1 METFF
6 DPTRPCIGRMVVRLR
21 FLLKLSS
28 IRLVL
33 ASESRLSDWRVELVV
48 GMRRSIGRLSPLVIG
63 RLILKLSSIRLV
75 LASESRLSDW
85 SDGLTVCSFHPVRRE
100 DVLFPKRIFKFSIR
114 PSLIFR
120 LGIASRG
127 CSSDMRFHCLL
138 SSSDDRF

>member
-48 GMRRSIGRLSPLVIG
+48 GMR
-63 RLILKLSSIRLV
+63 
-75 LASESRLSDW
+75 LALPIERSRLYMETFFDPPRPRIGES
-85 SDGLTVCSFHPVRRE
+85 SVRLE
-100 DVLFPKRIFKFSIR
+100 S
-114 PSLIFR
+114 
-120 LGIASRG
+120 
-127 CSSDMRFHCLL
+127 
-138 SSSDDRF
+138 